1 MLSKDIDLTK
11 DGLFSRDRKNL
22 RLFISNTI
30 LDLKNNES
38 RIDFENNYGT
48 FCICC
53 GDKIDYSDGNLD
65 LWFFHELDNSFI
77 SNNENTKDLR
87 ELCHNCDA
95 RLKKEFS
102 KKPDDFIYLLKESM
116 VVKKSNSINLN
127 FKNENNSIRKINDL
141 YSKERNAYVQWALRN
156 KINIWE

>member
-1 MLSKDIDLTK
+1 MLSKDIDLTN
-11 DGLFSRDRKNL
+11 DGLFSSDRKNL
-22 RLFISNTI
+22 RLFISNNI
-30 LDLKNNES
+30 FDLKNNES
-38 RIDFENNYGT
+38 RIDFENDYGT

-77 SNNENTKDLR
+77 SNNKNTKDLR
-87 ELCHNCDA
+87 ELCHNCDT

-102 KKPDDFIYLLKESM
+102 KMPDDFIYLLKESM
-116 VVKKSNSINLN
+116 VVKKSNSITLN
-127 FKNENNSIRKINDL
+127 FKNENNSIRKIKDL

-156 KINIWE
+156 KIDIWE